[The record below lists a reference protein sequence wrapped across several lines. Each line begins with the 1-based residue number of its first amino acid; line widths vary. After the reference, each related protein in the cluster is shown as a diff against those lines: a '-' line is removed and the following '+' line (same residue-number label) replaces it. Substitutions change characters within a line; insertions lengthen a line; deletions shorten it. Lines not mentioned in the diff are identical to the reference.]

1 MSRAVRHLLACL
13 LLVLLPFQ
21 ALAASFAMAD
31 APLIS
36 CADMMMDGMDCCDED
51 SGACPDASNCT
62 VHFAA
67 IALPVAT
74 GAAPVFPGSDAV
86 LAIVPALHDSFIP
99 DGLQRPPQ
107 VSL

>member
-1 MSRAVRHLLACL
+1 MSRAIRHLFACL

-21 ALAASFAMAD
+21 ALAASFAMAE
-31 APLIS
+31 APLVS
-36 CADMMMDGMDCCDED
+36 CADMMMDGMDCCDQD
-51 SGACPDASNCT
+51 SGTCPDASNCT

-74 GAAPVFPGSDAV
+74 SASPAFPGNRAAAAPVS
-86 LAIVPALHDSFIP
+86 ALHDSFIP

-107 VSL
+107 ASL